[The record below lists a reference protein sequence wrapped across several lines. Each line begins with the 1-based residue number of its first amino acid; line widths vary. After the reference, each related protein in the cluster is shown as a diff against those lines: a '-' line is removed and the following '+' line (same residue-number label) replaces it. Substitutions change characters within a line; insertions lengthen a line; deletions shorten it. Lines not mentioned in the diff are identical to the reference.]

1 ASTTQHATGGAR
13 SEHQSGAKWGCHSHG
28 AGHRG
33 ARPGLGGLDAGRACH
48 PRRSAAARAGARRAD
63 RRRHAD
69 RRGPAADRARARVTQ
84 GRDPGLQPERTALAW
99 RRTALAL
106 MIGPV
111 AAARLLAP
119 GSGVLAA
126 AAAGGGLLIGI
137 CIAALA
143 TRRQRAVERVLA
155 GVEDP
160 VALPDALLLA
170 LTAAVLL
177 LAGLFSLGL
186 LLYAR

>member
-1 ASTTQHATGGAR
+1 M
-13 SEHQSGAKWGCHSHG
+13 
-28 AGHRG
+28 
-33 ARPGLGGLDAGRACH
+33 
-48 PRRSAAARAGARRAD
+48 
-63 RRRHAD
+63 
-69 RRGPAADRARARVTQ
+69 TQ